1 MPLAPNRY
9 ESIYDQM
16 KILGQW
22 KEKERGAPL
31 HLVIGAFDGI
41 HKGHQML
48 IRTALDQA
56 VADGGEAWLLTFDP
70 HPSRVLRPEQSPPL
84 LSSTAHKLR
93 LLQSSGLT
101 GVIIQ
106 PFTEE
111 LSQLSPEAFLDQ
123 LCEAL
128 PDLKTIT
135 VGTNWRFG
143 HRAAGDVQRLQE
155 LSSAYGFKAVIP
167 PPLEADGD
175 IISSTR
181 IRTAIE
187 SGDLDAAEAML
198 GRQFSMLGTVTTGRQ
213 YGRELG
219 FPTANIKLQDE
230 ARPPTGVYAVYGI
243 YKSDRHNGAAYLGI
257 RPTSHGEHTHHLLEV
272 HLFDVNIDLYG
283 RDIEVFFV
291 KRLRADKFFDNHDEL
306 KAQIGRD
313 VQSARAVFG

>member
-1 MPLAPNRY
+1 
-9 ESIYDQM
+9 M

-22 KEKERGAPL
+22 SEKQRGTPL

-48 IRTALDQA
+48 IQTALDRA
-56 VADGGEAWLLTFDP
+56 STDGGEAWLLTFDP
-70 HPSRVLRPEQSPPL
+70 HPSRILRPQHCPPL
-84 LSSTAHKLR
+84 LTSTAHKLR
-93 LLQSSGLT
+93 LLQSSGLA

-106 PFTEE
+106 PFTAE
-111 LSQLSPEAFLDQ
+111 LAHLSPEAFLDQ
-123 LCEAL
+123 LCGAL

-143 HRAAGDVQRLQE
+143 HQAAGDVRRLQE
-155 LSSAYGFKAVIP
+155 LSAEYGFEAVIP
-167 PPLEADGD
+167 PPLEAEGE

-187 SGDLDAAEAML
+187 AGDLMAAESML
-198 GRQFSMLGTVTTGRQ
+198 GRPFSMLGTVTTGKQ
-213 YGRELG
+213 YGRQLG

-230 ARPPTGVYAVYGI
+230 ARPPTGVYAVYGV
-243 YKSDRHNGAAYLGI
+243 YNGARHNGAAYLGI

-283 RDIEVFFV
+283 RDMEVSFV
-291 KRLRADKFFDNHDEL
+291 KRLRADKFFDSHEEL

-313 VQSARAVFG
+313 VQSARAVFL